1 MKRGSALRL
10 CVFAGDIFFVKLMSK
25 RSIKPDPKR
34 TVTPVARP
42 VLQRKCA
49 CGNQAVGGGECA
61 ECQKKNH
68 ELQRKAV
75 DANERGG
82 AIPPVVHEVLNSTG
96 EPLSESTRA
105 FMEPRFGHDFSGVR
119 VHTDA
124 RAAESAEA
132 VNAHAFTV
140 GQDVVFAP
148 GQYQPSTDA
157 GNALIAH
164 ELSHVLQ
171 QEGTSGQSVQAISHP
186 GDSSEREADSVAGSV
201 LRSEPV
207 AVTEHASATVQALSV
222 EQGLGIAGGAV
233 ALGGIGVGI
242 AALAGAFDKE
252 DFSLT
257 ELDGYLMSLKKNKRI
272 EDKRDSDNKAR
283 NVVKRGMYKG
293 TDLFLR
299 ILLIE
304 EMLSGFAGDDDE
316 DAILVILTDAT
327 PKERQTIAEKIGYA
341 RLHHK
346 FDGEQLDAL
355 YALYPEFNSLYP
367 RGPEKRSTHS
377 IDEFIDMWEKQHGHV
392 MTPEEKKTLGRGCVG
407 ITAVNM
413 EDLKN
418 PDLSNC
424 YDTFA
429 EVWAKANT
437 VNAFLEEK
445 FPDKKAFIFSKRF
458 WAGNQKYKPD
468 PKTGRVDLSEHHNK
482 PRPRVGDYDP
492 INFDYGLYDE
502 KTGNWWHANHC
513 DFPLSGSVSCG
524 EAFGMDR
531 MEAYESNLQSYS
543 HPLVDFDRQVF
554 CWVVGKR

>member
-1 MKRGSALRL
+1 
-10 CVFAGDIFFVKLMSK
+10 MSK
-25 RSIKPDPKR
+25 RSTIKPDPKR
-34 TVTPVARP
+34 GAPVTPVARP

-49 CGNQAVGGGECA
+49 CGNQAAGGGECA

-75 DANERGG
+75 DADKSERGA
-82 AIPPVVHEVLNSTG
+82 AIPPIVNEVLSSTG
-96 EPLSESTRA
+96 EPLNESTRA

-124 RAAESAEA
+124 RSGESAEA
-132 VNAHAFTV
+132 VNAHAYTV

-148 GQYQPSTDA
+148 GQYQPSTEA

-171 QEGTSGQSVQAISHP
+171 QEGTSGQSAQAISHP
-186 GDSSEREADSVAGSV
+186 ADSSEREADSVAGSV

-207 AVTEHASATVQALSV
+207 SVNQPASATMQTLTVG
-222 EQGLGIAGGAV
+222 E
-233 ALGGIGVGI
+233 GIGVGLGVTAGAAALGVGI
-242 AALAGAFDKE
+242 AGLAGAFDKE
-252 DFSLT
+252 DFTLT
-257 ELDGYLMSLKKNKRI
+257 ELDGYLMSLKKNGRI
-272 EDKRDSDNKAR
+272 EGKRDSDNIAR
-283 NVVKRGMYKG
+283 NVVKRKMFKG
-293 TDLFLR
+293 QDLSVR

-304 EMLSGFAGDDDE
+304 EMLDGVAGDDDE

-327 PKERQTIAEKIGYA
+327 PKERQTIAEKIGYD
-341 RLHHK
+341 RLYQK

-355 YALYPEFNSLYP
+355 YALYPEFNSLHP
-367 RGPEKRSTHS
+367 RGSEKRSTHS
-377 IDEFIDMWEKQHGHV
+377 VDEFIDMWEKQHGHV

-429 EVWAKANT
+429 EVWAKASA

-458 WAGNQKYKPD
+458 WSGDKKYKPD

-482 PRPRVGDYDP
+482 PRPPVGSYSP

-502 KTGNWWHANHC
+502 RTGNWWHANHC

-524 EAFGMDR
+524 EAFGSER
-531 MEAYESNLQSYS
+531 MEVYESNLQSYS
-543 HPLVDFDRQVF
+543 HPLIDFDRQVF